1 MELALTRPRR
11 KELTNKRLSSPEIE
25 KVYVALTGWEKRR
38 VKRGR
43 IYSPALFYQWL
54 VEHPRLGPWI
64 RDYLDGNGI
73 LLKSKGYAIRLIWAS
88 ILFSCYL
95 VQRKWGRICF
105 PVPALKTRSPVQPG

>member
-1 MELALTRPRR
+1 
-11 KELTNKRLSSPEIE
+11 
-25 KVYVALTGWEKRR
+25 VYVALTGWEKRR